1 MTDAAPRV
9 PAPVGRV
16 RRPHLDALTGLR
28 FFAAFYVVTYHYGRD
43 VLADAPALVRN
54 INACG
59 PTAVSV
65 FFVLSGLVLTYG
77 ATDDLGRCAKPAP
90 RFWLDRLARIWPLYA
105 LAAVAALPLDIGRLR
120 HEWGTTGTAAIV
132 YAVVHVALAL
142 TLMHSWVPFL
152 AVTGNGP
159 GWSLSVEAFFYA
171 VFPRLVPRLRVRDTA
186 TLVRR
191 IALLWVLSMTPVLV
205 VHLLERAHPSLRV
218 DTVQF
223 LGVTMTKGFVLERLV
238 INNPLF
244 RLPEFCIGMCIGHW
258 LISRDVASD
267 GARDIGGGRPRLH
280 PIELLGIGALLVF
293 VVTVAA
299 SGAAHDPRE
308 LLIQSGYLAPVVAIL
323 LVAVACGA
331 RPFARVL
338 RARPLIALGTASY
351 ALYIVQE
358 PFQYYWSKIVKLD
371 LGRPAW
377 FALFLVVLLAVS
389 FAAERVVEVPARRR
403 IIERFGARVDA
414 VRTRGAGIR

>member
-1 MTDAAPRV
+1 MSTFASG
-9 PAPVGRV
+9 PAMPATRR

-28 FFAAFYVVTYHYGRD
+28 FFAAFYVVTYHYARD

-77 ATDDLGRCAKPAP
+77 ATDDDGRVAKPAP

-105 LAAVAALPLDIGRLR
+105 LAAVAALPLDVGRLR
-120 HEWGTTGTAAIV
+120 HEWGTTGTAALL
-132 YAVVHVALAL
+132 YAVVHIALAL
-142 TLMHSWVPFL
+142 TLMHAWIPFL

-171 VFPRLVPRLRVRDTA
+171 VFPRLVTRLRVRDTG

-191 IALLWVLSMTPVLV
+191 LAVLWCASMAPVLA
-205 VHLLERAHPSLRV
+205 VHLLEHAHPSLRI
-218 DTVQF
+218 DTVRF

-244 RLPEFCIGMCIGHW
+244 RLPEFCIGICIGHW
-258 LISRDVASD
+258 LLARDLASD

-280 PIELLGIGALLVF
+280 PIEMAGIGASALF
-293 VVTVAA
+293 VIVVAF

-308 LLIQSGYLAPVVAIL
+308 LLIQSGYLAPVVAVL

-331 RPFARVL
+331 RPFARLL
-338 RARPLIALGTASY
+338 RTRALVALGTASY

-358 PFQYYWSKIVKLD
+358 PFQYYWTKIVRLD

-377 FALFLVVLLAVS
+377 FVLFVAILLAVS
-389 FAAERVVEVPARRR
+389 FAAERLVEVPARRR
-403 IIERFGARVDA
+403 IIERFGPRVDA
-414 VRTRGAGIR
+414 ARRPGSGRP